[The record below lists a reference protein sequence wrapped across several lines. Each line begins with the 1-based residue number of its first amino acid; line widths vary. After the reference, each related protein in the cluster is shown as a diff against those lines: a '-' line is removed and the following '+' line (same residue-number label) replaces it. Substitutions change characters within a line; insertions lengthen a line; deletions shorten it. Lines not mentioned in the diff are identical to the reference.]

1 MTINEGKTVSF
12 DYTLTVDGEIVDSS
26 KDRGPFQYTHGK
38 GQIIPGLS
46 KRLEG
51 LTKDDE
57 KTIDVPAQEAYGEVN
72 PEAFREIP
80 KTALPTN
87 IEPKV
92 GMLLQMKGEGDQ
104 TLTTK
109 VSAVNNDTIVLDLN
123 HPLAGKALT
132 FQVKIVSIE

>member
-87 IEPKV
+87 IEPTV

-109 VSAVNNDTIVLDLN
+109 VSAVNNDTIMLDLN

>member
-12 DYTLTVDGEIVDSS
+12 DYTLTVDGEVVDSS

-46 KRLEG
+46 KQLEG
-51 LTKDDE
+51 LTAGDE
-57 KTIDVPAQEAYGEVN
+57 KAIDVPAEEAYGQVN

-92 GMLLQMKGEGDQ
+92 GMLLQMKGEKDQ

-109 VSAVNNDTIVLDLN
+109 VSAVNNDTIMLDLN